1 MIKANKGTVSIKGG
15 HSLVEAEFITIIK
28 AMHKEFY
35 KPKLG
40 EEDARQEIY
49 CCIRL
54 ALASE
59 ENLPVVI
66 ENVKREK
73 LERINKRVQKL
84 IDEFIHKEE
93 GEEIES

>member
-1 MIKANKGTVSIKGG
+1 MIKANKGMVSIKGER
-15 HSLVEAEFITIIK
+15 SMAETEFITIIK
-28 AMHKEFY
+28 FMYEEFY
-35 KPKLG
+35 KPKFD

-59 ENLPVVI
+59 ENLPAVM
-66 ENVKREK
+66 ENIKREK
-73 LERINKRVQKL
+73 TKRIKKHIKKTL
-84 IDEFIHKEE
+84 DKFIHEEE

>member
-1 MIKANKGTVSIKGG
+1 MIKANKGIVSIKGG
-15 HSLVEAEFITIIK
+15 SSIVETEFITIIK
-28 AMHKEFY
+28 AMYEEFY
-35 KPKLG
+35 KPKFD

-59 ENLPVVI
+59 ENLPVVM
-66 ENVKREK
+66 ENVKKEK
-73 LERINKRVQKL
+73 TKRIKKHIKKAL
-84 IDEFIHKEE
+84 DEFIHKEE